1 MDQSRF
7 ISISNN
13 PIENRRNFVFRRV
26 LNNRNISINNI
37 NDNYITCNFSKTKI
51 ILLLIIT
58 IILSLSNYFYN
69 WNNNINIIMDEP
81 RTILSLFDNNM
92 FKMNDQK
99 KSTPIRNLKEEKS
112 DEINN
117 NNNNN
122 NITNNTDDTFDEFEV
137 YSKLKILK
145 DLEIKRKIFEN
156 LDKFNYNFNWTSI
169 NPNNISS
176 LYQVGESI
184 NGTGKFTI
192 RKKFE
197 AFTNFI
203 RITMKVLENN
213 YIDNWIIFASDSHLE
228 ELSNKF
234 NNNSILEI
242 NGKFSTTL
250 FKGVFFDIINDD
262 EPQFC
267 QIKYQFKFPYSFIK
281 PDLQNN
287 NYSLYLENI
296 NNIGNIYIN
305 LNNFSMTLFSSCGFN
320 FDIKANINDNI
331 AEKQIKSN
339 KITIYCIITSLT
351 GILYSIGIY
360 SIIQNIKRSENVIS
374 VINSDCL
381 LINPIFNTFISLTNI
396 NIAMRLNCNFYPF
409 LTMITFSV
417 IKFIYFDFYLF
428 TLYWAKKRN
437 YVNAVIYAKEKLR
450 FYMIYYIVTFCSFL
464 FVNILFSYFYIMI
477 LCICLW
483 VPHIIHNIK
492 SNNRY
497 AYPFIYV
504 LSTTIDKLIF
514 PIYFRGYKGNF
525 IGCKANEFLISSLV
539 LFVIFT
545 IIIYYIQIFTNPRF
559 MFSESYQKSEFNF
572 YKTKQ
577 ELLSIKSDI
586 GLEECVICLSP
597 IFDIEKESLNNQMI
611 EMEDKSNK
619 KEQTQKEEKLDE
631 FDTTNNTTIQTINN
645 IEEENEEK
653 EKIII
658 NIKEEK
664 KDKNLIENNN
674 KNNNINN
681 NIFKKMGNIIKILFT
696 KNFFYF
702 YKKNSMV
709 LNGELYM
716 YTPCSHVFHSECLE
730 KWFEFKKECPNC
742 RISMKEYL
750 E

>member
-26 LNNRNISINNI
+26 LNNHNININNI
-37 NDNYITCNFSKTKI
+37 NENYATCNFSKTKI

-92 FKMNDQK
+92 FKMNEQK
-99 KSTPIRNLKEEKS
+99 KLTSIRNLKEEKN
-112 DEINN
+112 DEI
-117 NNNNN
+117 NNNN
-122 NITNNTDDTFDEFEV
+122 NITNNSNNIILDEFEV
-137 YSKLKILK
+137 YSKLKLLK
-145 DLEIKRKIFEN
+145 ELEIKRKIFES
-156 LDKFNYNFNWTSI
+156 LDKFNYNFDWTSI

-176 LYQVGESI
+176 LYQVGESN

-192 RKKFE
+192 RKKLNVFS
-197 AFTNFI
+197 NYI
-203 RITMKVLENN
+203 RITMKILEKK
-213 YIDNWIIFASDSHLE
+213 YIDKWIIFASDSHLE
-228 ELSNKF
+228 DLSYKF

-242 NGKFSTTL
+242 KGKFSTTL

-267 QIKYQFKFPYSFIK
+267 QTKYQFKFPYTYIK
-281 PDLQNN
+281 PDMQNN
-287 NYSLYLENI
+287 NYTLYLENI
-296 NNIGNIYIN
+296 ENIGNIYLN
-305 LNNFSMTLFSSCGFN
+305 LNNFSMTLSSSCGFN
-320 FDIKANINDNI
+320 FEIRANINDNNL
-331 AEKQIKSN
+331 EKKIKSN
-339 KITIYCIITSLT
+339 KITIYCIIASLT
-351 GILYSIGIY
+351 GILYSIGIL
-360 SIIQNIKRSENVIS
+360 SIIKNIKRSENVIS

-437 YVNAVIYAKEKLR
+437 YVNPATYAKEKLR

-464 FVNILFSYFYIMI
+464 FVNILFSYFFIMV
-477 LCICLW
+477 LCVCLW

-504 LSTTIDKLIF
+504 LSTTLDKLIF

-525 IGCKANEFLISSLV
+525 IGCKANEFLIISLV

-545 IIIYYIQIFTNPRF
+545 IIIYYIQIFNNPRF

-597 IFDIEKESLNNQMI
+597 IFDIEKDSSNNEMI
-611 EMEDKSNK
+611 EMEDKSEK
-619 KEQTQKEEKLDE
+619 KDQIQNEEKLDE
-631 FDTTNNTTIQTINN
+631 LDTENNTTVQTINN
-645 IEEENEEK
+645 IEEENE

-664 KDKNLIENNN
+664 KDKNIIE
-674 KNNNINN
+674 NNINN
-681 NIFKKMGNIIKILFT
+681 NNSNNSIFKKMWNIIKILFT

-702 YKKNSMV
+702 YKKNSLI

-716 YTPCSHVFHSECLE
+716 YTPCSHVFHTECLE